1 MDKRQIY
8 NILPILIT
16 SLVWD
21 KNFRLTFKNMDGH
34 MDSGC
39 YPSLKFD
46 PILIL
51 IKNILCVVLFFILY
65 FIFKK
70 LNSFKQGRNKLLLV
84 TTEKGTISYEISE
97 ENHFLLGDLVKLL
110 NLNSS

>member
-1 MDKRQIY
+1 MDKSQFY

-21 KNFRLTFKNMDGH
+21 INFRLTFKNMDGH
-34 MDSGC
+34 MDLGS

-51 IKNILCVVLFFILY
+51 IKNISCAIIFFILY
-65 FIFKK
+65 FVFKK
-70 LNSFKQGRNKLLLV
+70 
-84 TTEKGTISYEISE
+84 
-97 ENHFLLGDLVKLL
+97 
-110 NLNSS
+110 